1 MKKRTTTPM
10 TEARSTTS
18 EGARHMNAK
27 PPRIPWSRKLIVVG
41 WRVLYVPIFGGLI
54 GVAAMSVYF
63 LWEDPREYRIFIAGG
78 VGAVAVLWL
87 FYKAMHKEMSFRL
100 LEEEYAAEQD
110 DDGDADQEPVQEPS
124 DALDPRYD

>member
-1 MKKRTTTPM
+1 
-10 TEARSTTS
+10 
-18 EGARHMNAK
+18 
-27 PPRIPWSRKLIVVG
+27 
-41 WRVLYVPIFGGLI
+41 
-54 GVAAMSVYF
+54 MSVYF

-124 DALDPRYD
+124 DALDPPLRLSSLGTPLPTGASSFRIDCSSVSSHS